1 MASEAPSAMPAA
13 AAARADTAPAPQ
25 APSNGLAAA
34 PPIATPPTSPTGAK
48 TAPPDAKKGAQAENP
63 DVLVVYQGSMAMIVD
78 AEKVAS
84 TAERIVDLSESV
96 GGHLAGRRDAAVTVR
111 IPSARFHEVFEKV
124 AALGEVT
131 QQSVTAEDVSE
142 EFHDAEVRLQNLK
155 ATQKRLQE
163 FLARS
168 ANMNDMLTLEHEL
181 ERVSMEI
188 DRIEGR
194 MRFLRDHAAF
204 STLSVALSARA
215 KTQPVIAVGSPKA
228 PPPPPRILQLHAA
241 WLDEL
246 GVPTLVAN

>member
-1 MASEAPSAMPAA
+1 MAAEAPSTPAS
-13 AAARADTAPAPQ
+13 AAARAESAPAPQ
-25 APSNGLAAA
+25 AASNGLAAA
-34 PPIATPPTSPTGAK
+34 PPIATPTTSPSGAK
-48 TAPPDAKKGAQAENP
+48 TAPADAGKKAQADNP
-63 DVLVVYQGSMAMIVD
+63 DILVVYNGYLAETVD
-78 AEKVAS
+78 DGKVGA
-84 TAERIVDLSESV
+84 TAERIVDLAESV

-124 AALGEVT
+124 SALGEVT

-142 EFHDAEVRLQNLK
+142 EYHDAEVRLQNLK

-168 ANMNDMLTLEHEL
+168 ASMNDMLTLEHEL

-188 DRIEGR
+188 DRMEGR

-204 STLSVALSARA
+204 STLNVALSARA
-215 KTQPVIAVGSPKA
+215 KSQPVIAVGSPKA